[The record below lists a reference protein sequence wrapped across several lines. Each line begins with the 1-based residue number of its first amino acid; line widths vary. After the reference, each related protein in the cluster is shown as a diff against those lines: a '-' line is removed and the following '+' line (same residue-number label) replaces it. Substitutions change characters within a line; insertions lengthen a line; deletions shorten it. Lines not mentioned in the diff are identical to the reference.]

1 MHIVYYDESGDDGY
15 PAYSS
20 EIFVLS
26 ALYLHYLNWKDSYNH
41 IKELRRRLK
50 NAYKFPIKTEMHCKS
65 FLLNK
70 WPYRDFDLCN
80 NDRVE
85 IIKQF
90 CELIAELN
98 IEIISIAIVKT
109 RIHNPNY
116 DVLDT
121 ALKYSVQRIE
131 NDMNL
136 GENPNNR
143 FMIIT
148 DPGRVGKM
156 RKTTRK
162 IQRINYIPSVLH
174 PGTYR
179 KEIDALIE
187 DPMQK
192 DSKESYFIQLCD
204 IVAYLVYLYAL
215 KKTGVAKF
223 HNRLLNIINEQIV
236 LDFMEIMKPS
246 LNLKASANDVFGVKF
261 HPE

>member
-1 MHIVYYDESGDDGY
+1 MHIAYYDESGDDGY
-15 PAYSS
+15 PSYSS

-26 ALYLHYLNWKDSYNH
+26 ALYLHYLNWKDTHIH
-41 IKELRRRLK
+41 IKEFRQSLK
-50 NAYKFPIKTEMHCKS
+50 KEYNLPIKTEMHCKS
-65 FLLNK
+65 FLLK
-70 WPYRDFDLCN
+70 WPYRDFNLSKD
-80 NDRVE
+80 DRVE
-85 IIKQF
+85 IIRLF
-90 CELIAELN
+90 CELISELN
-98 IEIISIAIVKT
+98 IKIINIAIVKPQ
-109 RIHNPNY
+109 IKYPNY

-136 GENPNNR
+136 RKNPDNR

-162 IQRINYIPSVLH
+162 IQRINFIPSILYH
-174 PGTYR
+174 GTYR
-179 KEIDALIE
+179 KEIDSLVE

-204 IVAYLVYLYAL
+204 IVAYIVYLYAIT
-215 KKTGVAKF
+215 KTRVAKF
-223 HNRLLNIINEQIV
+223 HNRLMNIISEETV
-236 LDFMEIMKPS
+236 LNYMEIMKPS
-246 LNLKASANDVFGVKF
+246 LNLAASGKDEYGVKF